1 MKKIIGTLAFAS
13 VACLAQSPE
22 QPEPIKTPQEVQSEL
37 DQAWSDFNAAKE
49 LFIPWYTGPLITGS
63 ASNVPKGKINIQ
75 PYLFL
80 NNQYAEFNNNRK
92 SINVPDTFTVE
103 PLFVYQYGFTD
114 FVDST
119 LVLEGF
125 FRWRDGE
132 YAQGFGDLSY
142 ALGFQLVK
150 QTPHVPSVRVT
161 IGETFPTGKY
171 QNFPPDKAAIASTGG
186 GIFSTQFALFLNKIF
201 WKLKKHPVSI
211 RLAGIYSLPNH
222 RAHVEN
228 FNSYGGGFG
237 ADARVCVGHNIQ
249 ADLGI
254 EVSLTQKWVFAL
266 DVAYDF
272 AFQTTSSGFP
282 GTTPA
287 GTPASVGG
295 PSNDQLSLAPA
306 IEYNPNPTGGL
317 IAGVWFSVTG
327 RNSAN
332 FIAGVISYTQL
343 F

>member
-1 MKKIIGTLAFAS
+1 MGTLALAS
-13 VACLAQSPE
+13 VSCLAQITE
-22 QPEPIKTPQEVQSEL
+22 QPGGIKTPEQVQEEL
-37 DQAWSDFNAAKE
+37 NQAWRDFNAAKE

-80 NNQYAEFNNNRK
+80 KDEYAVFNDNRK
-92 SINVPDTFTVE
+92 SINVPDTFSIE

-114 FVDST
+114 FMDST
-119 LVLEGF
+119 LILDGF

-142 ALGFQLVK
+142 ALGFQLLK
-150 QTPHVPSVRVT
+150 QTPYVPSIRLT

-171 QNFPPDKAAIASTGG
+171 QNFVPDKAAIASTGG
-186 GIFSTQFALFLNKIF
+186 GIFSTQFSLFFNKIY
-201 WKLKKHPVSI
+201 WHIEKHPVSL
-211 RLAGIYSLPNH
+211 RLAGTYSLPNH

-237 ADARVCVGHNIQ
+237 TDARVCVGHGIQ
-249 ADLGI
+249 AGLGI

-266 DVAYDF
+266 DLAYDYAFETTFRGF
-272 AFQTTSSGFP
+272 AGVNPDGS
-282 GTTPA
+282 
-287 GTPASVGG
+287 PASVGG
-295 PSNDQLSLAPA
+295 PSNDNFSLAPA
-306 IEYNPNPTGGL
+306 IEYNPGPTGGL

-327 RNSAN
+327 RNSGN